1 MMKANDNIAKD
12 IDKDKILSNVEK
24 VCCVL
29 LDALLIDYK
38 NDHNTKE
45 TPKRMAKMFVNEVF
59 HGRYTE
65 RPRVTHFPN
74 VKKVDEIY
82 TVGPIT
88 VRSACAH
95 HFCPIFGSVWIGVR
109 PSENIIGLSKFHR
122 ITEWVMARP
131 QIQEEAVVMLA
142 DELESLIKPL
152 GLAVI
157 MKATHTCITWRGVKD
172 NESTMISS
180 VMRGEFLTS
189 IHQKEEFLRLI
200 RGQGFDN

>member
-1 MMKANDNIAKD
+1 MNEKANDNVAKD
-12 IDKDKILSNVEK
+12 IDRDKILSNVEK

-29 LDALLIDYK
+29 LDALKIDYK

-45 TPKRMAKMFVNEVF
+45 TPKRLAKMFVNEVF
-59 HGRYTE
+59 HGRYHE
-65 RPRVTHFPN
+65 RLRVTHFPN
-74 VKKVDEIY
+74 VKNVDESY
-82 TVGPIT
+82 TVGPIA

-95 HFCPIFGSVWIGVR
+95 HFCPIFGNVWIGVR

-122 ITEWVMARP
+122 ITDWVMARP

-172 NESTMISS
+172 NDSTMVSS
-180 VMRGEFLTS
+180 VMRGEFLTDT
-189 IHQKEEFLRLI
+189 HQKEEFLRLI
-200 RGQGFDN
+200 RGQGF